1 MIKDKSSTNC
11 EKENFIKKLQFACR
25 PLVEEFENIDK
36 LSATEN
42 GLSLLQLIKVFHLT
56 FFLQYAA
63 SSTKS
68 YSHVSHFS
76 FAQDIQLQPK
86 VGSLESTL

>member
-1 MIKDKSSTNC
+1 M
-11 EKENFIKKLQFACR
+11 
-25 PLVEEFENIDK
+25 VEEFEDIDK

-42 GLSLLQLIKVFHLT
+42 GLSLLQLIEVLHLT

-68 YSHVSHFS
+68 YSDVSHVS
-76 FAQDIQLQPK
+76 FAQYICNYNPK
-86 VGSLESTL
+86 WVLFNPLFKSLLKKI